1 MTSKTQIATKLR
13 VGDPVMVIAGGNSLK
28 SEPVKGQIGK
38 IRRINRESGRVW
50 VEGVNMIKRHKRAT
64 SPTDSAGI
72 VTKEGSVSISNVM
85 FYAEAIKRPVRLCFR
100 TLEDGHKVRG
110 YINPQTK
117 QFEQI
122 EV

>member
-28 SEPVKGQIGK
+28 SEQVKGRVGK
-38 IRRINRESGRVW
+38 IRRIDRERGRVW
-50 VEGVNMIKRHKRAT
+50 VEGVNLIKRHKRAM
-64 SPTDSAGI
+64 SPTESAGI
-72 VTKEGSVSISNVM
+72 VTKEGSINLSNVM
-85 FYAEAIKRPVRLCFR
+85 FYAETIKRPVRLCFK